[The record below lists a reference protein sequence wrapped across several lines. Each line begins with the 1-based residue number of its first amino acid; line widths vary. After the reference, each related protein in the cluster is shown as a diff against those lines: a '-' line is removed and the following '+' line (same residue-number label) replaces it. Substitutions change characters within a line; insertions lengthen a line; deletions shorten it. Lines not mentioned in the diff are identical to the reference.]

1 MWYNVST
8 WRMRAQAKDEAGGTS
23 AALLTGPGRK
33 AKGGFRE
40 CGMIDVYK
48 RQEWLIVGGAVCNA
62 PDARTA
68 AAGIRAAMEGKGL

>member
-8 WRMRAQAKDEAGGTS
+8 WRMRAQAKDEAGGTA

-40 CGMIDVYK
+40 CGMMCPLGGHK
-48 RQEWLIVGGAVCNA
+48 RKRGVGLAKQT
-62 PDARTA
+62 PQPF
-68 AAGIRAAMEGKGL
+68 